1 MTLEE
6 AKDIVLFSIIRGKE
20 GYTSRCAECEK
31 LVEAIGLVV
40 VDMLEKMPSWISVND
55 RLPEKAGTYLVATRN
70 GAVTITH
77 FYLPHQTFSSQRINR
92 LITHWMPLPD
102 PPKEEKH
109 AFDNPSDIIK
119 TKGEPT

>member
-40 VDMLEKMPSWISVND
+40 VDMLEKMPSWISVKD
-55 RLPEKAGTYLVATRN
+55 RLPPCGERVLTTDGN
-70 GAVTITH
+70 AVFEAHLSISH
-77 FYLPHQTFSSQRINR
+77 KWVRCGFLWWGQGVV
-92 LITHWMPLPD
+92 THWMPLPD
-102 PPKEEKH
+102 PPKECEEK
-109 AFDNPSDIIK
+109 
-119 TKGEPT
+119 